1 MKQSRLFAVKLFAI
15 LTAMTILL
23 TSCASPIND
32 IEQSIAALPADDIEE
47 HIDDSPVCDT
57 EEYVEASPVS
67 DVERRIAALENLTIS
82 EENRINVYVG
92 GAPLP
97 CSGIDRSMMHLGWY
111 HRVLGEEISSIQTLI
126 IDYTIGTDAFRGWL
140 MEFGEFNTTAIRHR
154 GELNLITLIDDF
166 NLTAGDIISAQ
177 EATFNRPMAEID
189 AFANWARYGI
199 DMGFSDPGNEPIW
212 RRRYTLSDLEAIFS
226 GSVAQIWAV
235 FPGYGV
241 VQNNRAYSPEW
252 ILSNIV
258 QAVREEQ
265 IPMSE
270 ILRILEK
277 AEGFPELS
285 EVVAQAR
292 ALLEAEIPDP
302 QA

>member
-1 MKQSRLFAVKLFAI
+1 MKQSRSLTAKLFAI

-32 IEQSIAALPADDIEE
+32 IEHSIAALPADNIEQY
-47 HIDDSPVCDT
+47 IDDSLMCDV
-57 EEYVEASPVS
+57 EEHVDASPVS
-67 DVERRIAALENLTIS
+67 DIDRRIAALENLTIS

-111 HRVLGEEISSIQTLI
+111 HRVLGEEISAIHTFI
-126 IDYTIGTDAFRGWL
+126 ISYTIGTDTFRGWL
-140 MEFGEFNTTAIRHR
+140 MEFGEFSTAPIRNR

-177 EATFNRPMAEID
+177 EATFSRPMGEID
-189 AFANWARYGI
+189 ALVNWARYGI

-252 ILSNIV
+252 ILNNIV

-265 IPMSE
+265 IPMLE

-277 AEGFPELS
+277 AEDFPELS